1 MTPAEY
7 YAEEHR
13 NLLRASNAALAQTVR
28 NRHNP
33 DCACGQDEALTEPIN
48 QKDTE

>member
-13 NLLRASNAALAQTVR
+13 NLLRASNATLAKTVR
-28 NRHNP
+28 NQHAP
-33 DCACGQDEALTEPIN
+33 DCPCHEDNAITEPIN
-48 QKDTE
+48 QQDTE

>member
-1 MTPAEY
+1 VTPSEY

-28 NRHNP
+28 NQHAP
-33 DCACGQDEALTEPIN
+33 DCACGADEALTEPIG
-48 QKDTE
+48 QGEME